1 MLSQPPS
8 LHRHTASAL
17 RSVAAARV
25 NGNLAPVN
33 FYFGYWFSHWRA

>member
-1 MLSQPPS
+1 MLATLSQ
-8 LHRHTASAL
+8 RHTASAS

-25 NGNLAPVN
+25 NGDRAPLS